1 MKKEMILKR
10 MTAVSL
16 AAIMAFTV
24 YMPTAAFAS
33 EGSDDQATETTQE
46 ENTSEPAPKAEPAP
60 APKADPAPAPKAEP
74 APAPKAES
82 SAPATQE
89 SSAPAA
95 QESSAQDVQESSAP
109 AAQESDAQDVQESET
124 QDVQE
129 SEKAMEVS
137 TQKINA
143 ASDAKAA
150 PTTQSE
156 EAKNVQEPEAAE
168 ESSPA
173 AEKAN
178 YGEATGNW
186 GYGNSTRTVRW
197 DEYTIDGETTLVF
210 TITGDSDIDEENAVT
225 ELLDSNGKSIKNALK
240 NRVTRIVFENG
251 ITGIGWTYLY
261 DGSNYQPLYSS
272 DYTVD
277 RNKTDL
283 FNGFQK
289 LTTVV
294 PCESIKRI
302 GWSAFRKCYNLNDFD
317 FSKCPQLEEIMN
329 QAFSDCKALNNV
341 NLAACNAL
349 TTLAWSAFNGA
360 GQGVNASIT
369 LPVESAL
376 SVIGGYAFYGYAK
389 NNAAGAAV
397 DFASVAV
404 SVTQI
409 LVKAFDGSHI
419 LGTISGAKNLETVA
433 NDAFRNSYI
442 TYIPYEPGQDEES
455 NEENNE
461 EQNSSNDNDEQGG
474 SNDNDEQG
482 NNDNDEQGSNDN
494 DEQGSNDNDEQE
506 PGSDDDEVVVDDNSE
521 VIADEEPK
529 AVADEEPEAV
539 SDEDNTL
546 DAKTDSASQAA
557 IASFAGSFDQV
568 IASTAPAAAAES
580 TASAANSTGVIG
592 TAETAIPARAAS
604 SLGTTGLATA
614 LTAIESSTVP
624 AAPSA
629 ADIAA
634 ISDADTPMANATDE
648 SSHGYLLGGMGLALA
663 MLLSIAAIALIRRR
677 ADEK

>member
-33 EGSDDQATETTQE
+33 EGSDDPATETTQE

-129 SEKAMEVS
+129 TEKAMEVS

-150 PTTQSE
+150 PTTQNE
-156 EAKNVQEPEAAE
+156 EAQDVQEPEAVE

-277 RNKTDL
+277 RSKTDL

-442 TYIPYEPGQDEES
+442 TYIPYEPGQDEEN

-461 EQNSSNDNDEQGG
+461 EQNSSNDNEQGG
-474 SNDNDEQG
+474 SNDNEQG
-482 NNDNDEQGSNDN
+482 NNDNDEQ
-494 DEQGSNDNDEQE
+494 E
-506 PGSDDDEVVVDDNSE
+506 PSSDDDEVVVDD
-521 VIADEEPK
+521 
-529 AVADEEPEAV
+529 EPEAV
-539 SDEDNTL
+539 ADEDNTL
-546 DAKTDSASQAA
+546 DAKTDSASQVA
-557 IASFAGSFDQV
+557 IASFTGSFDQV

-580 TASAANSTGVIG
+580 TASAANSTSVIG

-663 MLLSIAAIALIRRR
+663 MLQNNTKCFL
-677 ADEK
+677 

>member
-24 YMPTAAFAS
+24 YMPTAAFAT

-46 ENTSEPAPKAEPAP
+46 ADTSEPAPKAEPAP
-60 APKADPAPAPKAEP
+60 APKAESTPAPKAESTPAPKSEP

-82 SAPATQE
+82 SAPAEQE

-95 QESSAQDVQESSAP
+95 QESEAP
-109 AAQESDAQDVQESET
+109 AAQESSEPAAQDVQESET

-129 SEKAMEVS
+129 TEETTDVS
-137 TQKINA
+137 
-143 ASDAKAA
+143 A
-150 PTTQSE
+150 PNTNTVSSSKS
-156 EAKNVQEPEAAE
+156 ALDSKGPEAENTQDPEAVEE
-168 ESSPA
+168 ESTA
-173 AEKAN
+173 TEKAN

-197 DEYTIDGETTLVF
+197 DEYTIDGETILVF

-225 ELLDSNGKSIKNALK
+225 ELLDSNGKSIKNDLK

-277 RNKTDL
+277 RSKTDL

-289 LTTVV
+289 LNTVV
-294 PCESIKRI
+294 PCETIKRI

-329 QAFSDCKALNNV
+329 QAFSDCKALNTV

-360 GQGVNASIT
+360 GQGVNASLT

-409 LVKAFDGSHI
+409 LVKSFEGSHI

-461 EQNSSNDNDEQGG
+461 EQNNSNDDDQGSSNDDEQGNSNDDEQNSNNDDEQGSSNDDEQGG
-474 SNDNDEQG
+474 SNDDEQELSS
-482 NNDNDEQGSNDN
+482 DNDEEIVA
-494 DEQGSNDNDEQE
+494 DE
-506 PGSDDDEVVVDDNSE
+506 PE
-521 VIADEEPK
+521 VIADAKDSTPEMK
-529 AVADEEPEAV
+529 A
-539 SDEDNTL
+539 
-546 DAKTDSASQAA
+546 DSSAQAPVET
-557 IASFAGSFDQV
+557 FAGPSNQT
-568 IASTAPAAAAES
+568 IAFTAPVTAADS
-580 TASAANSTGVIG
+580 SASAANSTRAIG
-592 TAETAIPARAAS
+592 AVEATTPARAAGS
-604 SLGTTGLATA
+604 VGTAGLSTV
-614 LTAIESSTVP
+614 LTAIESSAVP
-624 AAPSA
+624 SAPSA

-677 ADEK
+677 AEEK